1 MLPVALDAQ
10 ETDRGT
16 TLRVRV
22 KPKASRSR
30 ILGER
35 DGALEV
41 SLAAPP
47 VDGEANAELVRT
59 LSRELRVPRSSVEL
73 VSGRTARTKLVCM
86 HGIGLAELK
95 QRLGL

>member
-1 MLPVALDAQ
+1 MVVVALDAR

-16 TLRVRV
+16 TIRVRV

-35 DGALEV
+35 DGVLEV

-59 LSRELRVPRSSVEL
+59 LARQLRVAQTRIEL
-73 VSGRTARTKLVCM
+73 VSGRTARTKLISV
-86 HGIGLAELK
+86 HGIGLAELQ

>member
-1 MLPVALDAQ
+1 MALDAR

-16 TLRVRV
+16 MVRVHV

-35 DGALEV
+35 DGVLQV
-41 SLAAPP
+41 CLAAPP

-59 LSRELRVPRSSVEL
+59 LSRQLGVPQSSIEL
-73 VSGRTARTKLVCM
+73 VSGRTARTKLVCVR
-86 HGIGLAELK
+86 GVRCAELIH
-95 QRLGL
+95 RLGL

>member
-1 MLPVALDAQ
+1 MVVVALDAR

-16 TLRVRV
+16 TIRVRV

-35 DGALEV
+35 DGVLEV

-59 LSRELRVPRSSVEL
+59 LARQLRVAQTSIEL
-73 VSGRTARTKLVCM
+73 VSGRTARTKLISV
-86 HGIGLAELK
+86 HGIGLAELQ

>member
-1 MLPVALDAQ
+1 MALVALDVR

-16 TLRVRV
+16 TVRVHV

-35 DGALEV
+35 EGALQV
-41 SLAAPP
+41 SLAATPA
-47 VDGEANAELVRT
+47 DGEANAELIRV
-59 LSRELRVPRSSVEL
+59 LSRQLRVPRSSIDL
-73 VSGRTARTKLVCM
+73 VSGRTARTKLISVQGVSM
-86 HGIGLAELK
+86 AELK